1 MTPVNGRPAVPA
13 QTGAVT
19 THISTPTVEF
29 DAGLL
34 ARYDVTGPRY
44 TSYPTAPSFV
54 ESFGE
59 RDYRDSARA
68 TNGDPIPRPLSLYVH
83 VPFCESPCFYCGCT
97 RVITRDHGSAAR
109 YLDHIERE
117 IALQSALFDSDRPVV
132 QLHLGGGTPNFMSPA
147 ELERMTEAL
156 AKGFSLELEDD
167 RDFSVEC
174 DPRYLSREHAETLAE
189 LGFNRLS
196 FGVQDLD
203 PAVQRAINRVQPE
216 SQTREAVEAARE
228 AGMRSVNLDLI
239 YGLPR
244 QNPESFARTLETVL
258 GLRPERI
265 SLYAYAHLPERFKA
279 QRRIAAH
286 DLPAPATKLAL
297 LGLAVRTLTAAGYR
311 YIGMDHFALPSDPLA
326 RALDAGTLRRN
337 FQGYSTHGQCD
348 LVGLGMSAISH
359 VGGCYAQN
367 ARDLAGYYKLIAEGR
382 LPVVRGLA
390 LNADDILRAG
400 VIQSV
405 MCRNGL
411 DFAAVEHRFGIDF
424 AAYFAPEIAQLQTL
438 AEDGLIELDDH
449 GLTVTPRGRLL
460 LRVVGMVFDRSL
472 SQPAVENRRFSRV
485 I

>member
-1 MTPVNGRPAVPA
+1 MTTQTPAP
-13 QTGAVT
+13 
-19 THISTPTVEF
+19 PVEF
-29 DAGLL
+29 DAELL

-44 TSYPTAPSFV
+44 TSYPTAPSFI

-59 RDYRDSARA
+59 REYRDFACA
-68 TNGDPIPRPLSLYVH
+68 TNEDPIPRPLSLYVH

-109 YLDHIERE
+109 YLDHLERE
-117 IALQSALFDSDRPVV
+117 IALQSELFDADRPVV
-132 QLHLGGGTPNFMSPA
+132 QLHLGGGTPNFLSPD
-147 ELERMTEAL
+147 ELERLTVAL
-156 AKGFSLELEDD
+156 AERFNLELEDD

-174 DPRYLSREHAETLAE
+174 DPRYLSREHIETLAG
-189 LGFNRLS
+189 LGFNRVS

-216 SQTREAVEAARE
+216 SQVRGAVEAARD

-239 YGLPR
+239 YGLPK
-244 QNPESFARTLETVL
+244 QDPESFARTLDTVV

-265 SLYAYAHLPERFKA
+265 ALYAYAHLPERFKA
-279 QRRIAAH
+279 QRQIQAQ
-286 DLPAPATKLAL
+286 DLPAPATKLEL
-297 LGLAVRTLTAAGYR
+297 LGLAIRALTTAGYR

-326 RALDAGTLRRN
+326 RALDAGTLQRN
-337 FQGYSTHGQCD
+337 FQGYSTHGECD

-359 VGGCYAQN
+359 VDGCYAQN
-367 ARDLAGYYKLIAEGR
+367 ARDLAGYYGRIAEGK
-382 LPVVRGLA
+382 LAVVRGLS
-390 LNADDILRAG
+390 LDFDDIVRAR

-405 MCRNGL
+405 MCRNRL

-424 AAYFAPEIAQLQTL
+424 AAYFAHELRQLQAL
-438 AEDGLIELDDH
+438 ADDGLIELDDR

-460 LRVVGMVFDRSL
+460 LRVVAMVFDRSL
-472 SQPAVENRRFSRV
+472 SRPAGEIRRFSRV

>member
-1 MTPVNGRPAVPA
+1 V

-19 THISTPTVEF
+19 TPNPPPTVEF
-29 DAGLL
+29 DAELL
-34 ARYDVTGPRY
+34 ERYDVTGPRY

-59 RDYRDSARA
+59 REYRDFARA
-68 TNGDPIPRPLSLYVH
+68 TNEDPIPRPLSLYVH

-109 YLDHIERE
+109 YLDHLERE
-117 IALQSALFDSDRPVV
+117 IALQSELFDADRPVV
-132 QLHLGGGTPNFMSPA
+132 QLHLGGGTPNFLSPY
-147 ELERMTEAL
+147 ELERLTVAL
-156 AKGFSLELEDD
+156 AEGFNLELEDD

-174 DPRYLSREHAETLAE
+174 DPRFLSREHIETLAG

-203 PAVQRAINRVQPE
+203 PVVQRAINRVQPE
-216 SQTREAVEAARE
+216 SQTREAVEAARD

-239 YGLPR
+239 YGLPK
-244 QNPESFARTLETVL
+244 QNPESFARTLDTVVE
-258 GLRPERI
+258 LRPERVA
-265 SLYAYAHLPERFKA
+265 LYAYAHLPERFKA
-279 QRRIAAH
+279 QRQIQER
-286 DLPAPATKLAL
+286 DLPTPATKLVL
-297 LGLAVRTLTAAGYR
+297 LGLAIRRLTAAGYR

-326 RALDAGTLRRN
+326 RALDAGTLQRN

-359 VGGCYAQN
+359 VDGCYAQN
-367 ARDLAGYYKLIAEGR
+367 TRDLAGYYQRIAEGR
-382 LPVVRGLA
+382 LAVVRGLS
-390 LNADDILRAG
+390 LDADDILRAK

-405 MCRNGL
+405 MCRNRL
-411 DFAAVEHRFGIDF
+411 DFAAVEFRFGIDF
-424 AAYFAPEIAQLQTL
+424 AGYFAPELEQLQTL
-438 AEDGLIELDDH
+438 ADDGLIELDDR

-460 LRVVGMVFDRSL
+460 LRVVAMVFDRSL
-472 SQPAVENRRFSRV
+472 SRPAGEIRRFSRV